1 MADTDSLAEAQPEA
15 EESDEKSPRAASSKA
30 TRRVVRRGWRLIEI
44 NEAPA
49 METR

>member
-1 MADTDSLAEAQPEA
+1 MADADSAEESPSEA
-15 EESDEKSPRAASSKA
+15 EESEEPTGAASSKA